1 MTEAI
6 TYDNIFVEG
15 APYIRILDLNITQ
28 KVNDHGRASITGEV
42 DSKSGSEY
50 AKRADETYAVAIR
63 TTAENQPGELFYGV
77 IAQAALSQQSGYS
90 VLKLE
95 LKSASSLLDME
106 KKKKSFQNTA
116 KTYEEIL
123 NQVVGSKAVLQMN
136 VTDRAIGRLIAQ
148 YNETDWE
155 FIRRMASEFEAPVFT
170 NVNTKIPVITIGIP
184 VNGKASELG
193 KAESGA
199 RVTASQYVFVGD
211 SVSMG
216 GSGGNVQEV
225 TSTFRKGELVS
236 EVSPVQADTLI
247 QPQITNTQASGK
259 MFTGIVQKVEK
270 DKVQVFITDIDDSYD
285 AGGTVWLPY
294 STAYSSGDGSGFYC
308 MPAEQDTVRV
318 FFPSDNEGDAF
329 AASSVN
335 VSPLDDPKH
344 KKWRSPAGKEILMT
358 EEGLFITCKEQRIFI
373 NLKDAEGISIQSDK
387 DVNIISSSNMLLM
400 AENIQLKAENEIL
413 ISTASSYI
421 DMQPDKI
428 ELGAENVVIN

>member
-184 VNGKASELG
+184 TNGKASELG

-199 RVTASQYVFVGD
+199 RVTASQYVFAGD